1 VKSDEESSPIFDF
14 NFGDILMISHIMR
27 KEILENLLSL
37 RFIISL
43 LLIVLLFAVSSFVF
57 VGKYKQQSQDY
68 WNRTNKNLSGL
79 SEQTGKLYE
88 VALYMQ
94 SVWTKPK
101 PLSFCAEGFE
111 KYFPNHFKFN
121 VFEMDYPK
129 VKNRTNAMLSHFC
142 DLDWSF
148 IISLFL
154 SFIALVF
161 TYDSIC
167 GEKQAGTLRLMLAG
181 STLRHRILLGKYFG
195 AMFTLGIPL
204 LIGLLLHLI
213 ILIASNIVVI
223 GLSEGMRIIA
233 IVLLSFLYLSIFVL
247 LGLFVSSRTSRT
259 ASCMV
264 ILLFVWVG
272 LVILMPSFGR
282 IFSDT
287 FQKVSTKAERE
298 RTKSEALKQIWDNAY
313 AEKYGK
319 NAINRDLDLNSPENN
334 PPARARFAN
343 ASWEAEGKILEEHLN
358 QMMAQAVIGR
368 RFTRFVPTTIYQNA
382 SEAVAGTGLNR
393 FLELYQQIRRYQE
406 DLKEFIRSKDAEDPD
421 SLHLL
426 CPEELTIQY
435 WKTISHNLI
444 LCRSFRS
451 GTFLSENPCNWQSG
465 ISAYWHY
472 STWSSSQPR
481 SCHFCDTTY
490 DS

>member
-1 VKSDEESSPIFDF
+1 
-14 NFGDILMISHIMR
+14 MICHIMR

-37 RFIISL
+37 RFVLSL
-43 LLIVLLFAVSSFVF
+43 LLIILLFAVSSFVF

-79 SEQTGKLYE
+79 SKQTKKLYKI
-88 VALYMQ
+88 AFHKQ

-121 VFEMDYPK
+121 IFEMDYPE
-129 VKNRTNAMLSHFC
+129 VKNRTNLMLSHFC

-148 IISLFL
+148 IVSLFL
-154 SFIALVF
+154 SFTALVF
-161 TYDSIC
+161 TYNSIC
-167 GEKQAGTLRLMLAG
+167 GEKEAGTLRLMLAG
-181 STLRHRILLGKYFG
+181 STSRHRILLGKYFG
-195 AMFTLGIPL
+195 AMFTLGTPL
-204 LIGLLLHLI
+204 LIGLLLHLV
-213 ILIASNIVVI
+213 ILISSNIVVI
-223 GLSEGMRIIA
+223 GFSEWMRIIA

-259 ASCMV
+259 ANCMV

-272 LVILMPSFGR
+272 LVILMPGFGR
-282 IFSDT
+282 IFSNT

-298 RTKSEALKQIWDNAY
+298 QTKSEALKQIWDNAY

-319 NAINRDLDLNSPENN
+319 NAINRNRDRNSPENN

-343 ASWEAEGKILEEHLN
+343 AMWEAEDQILEEHLN
-358 QMMAQAVIGR
+358 QIMAQAIIGR
-368 RFTRFVPTTIYQNA
+368 RLTRFLPTTVYQNA

-393 FLELYQQIRRYQE
+393 FIELYQQIKRYRQ
-406 DLKEFIRSKDAEDPD
+406 DLKEFIRSKDLEDPD

-426 CPEELTIQY
+426 TPEIQTVKN
-435 WKTISHNLI
+435 WRMISHKPVDFDTVPKFAERDLGLGESLQLAIWDIGLLALFNI
-444 LCRSFRS
+444 VFFAAAFVSF
-451 GTFLSENPCNWQSG
+451 LK
-465 ISAYWHY
+465 
-472 STWSSSQPR
+472 
-481 SCHFCDTTY
+481 Y
-490 DS
+490 DVR

>member
-1 VKSDEESSPIFDF
+1 
-14 NFGDILMISHIMR
+14 MICHIIR

-43 LLIVLLFAVSSFVF
+43 LLIILLFAVSSFVF

-79 SEQTGKLYE
+79 SEETEELYE
-88 VALYMQ
+88 VYSYKQ

-121 VFEMDYPK
+121 VFEMDYPE
-129 VKNRTNAMLSHFC
+129 VKNRTNLMLSHFC

-154 SFIALVF
+154 SFAALVF

-181 STLRHRILLGKYFG
+181 STSRHRILLGKYFG

-204 LIGLLLHLI
+204 LIGLLLHLV
-213 ILIASNIVVI
+213 ILISSNIVVI
-223 GLSEGMRIIA
+223 GLSEWMRIIA

-259 ASCMV
+259 ANCMV

-272 LVILMPSFGR
+272 LVILMPGFGR
-282 IFSDT
+282 IFSNT

-319 NAINRDLDLNSPENN
+319 NAINRNRDRNSPENN

-343 ASWEAEGKILEEHLN
+343 AGWEAEEQILEEHLN
-358 QMMAQAVIGR
+358 QIMAQAIIGR
-368 RFTRFVPTTIYQNA
+368 RLTRFLPTTIYQNA
-382 SEAVAGTGLNR
+382 SEAVTGTGLNR
-393 FLELYQQIRRYQE
+393 FIELYQQIKRYRQ
-406 DLKEFIRSKDAEDPD
+406 DLKEFVRSKDSEDPD

-426 CPEELTIQY
+426 TSEIQTVQN
-435 WKTISHNLI
+435 WRMISHNPVDFDGVPKFQERDLGLGESLQLAI
-444 LCRSFRS
+444 WDIGLLVLFNLLFFVAAFVSFLR
-451 GTFLSENPCNWQSG
+451 
-465 ISAYWHY
+465 
-472 STWSSSQPR
+472 
-481 SCHFCDTTY
+481 Y
-490 DS
+490 DVR